1 MFRKDLIDMLL
12 HNPMSIR
19 DIARALELSPRDVEQ
34 DIRHLLKS
42 LKHSAYGAVVT
53 PAQCRKCGFT
63 FQDDKLRKPGKCP
76 ACHATWIKEPQIEV
90 DNKSDPQQRSHV
102 PRISKWGAIFD
113 WDGVIIDSLGQHEEA
128 WHRLAH
134 EAGQPIAAGA
144 FERGFGMTNDRII
157 PEILCWTT
165 DAREIER
172 LSRRKEML
180 YRDVLRETGVE
191 PLPGV
196 AALLDALRTAAV
208 PCAIASSTELENIS
222 TVLGVLG
229 FREYF
234 QAIVSADDVTRGK
247 PDPEVFLLAA
257 ERLGISPQQC
267 IVFEDAVVGIRAG
280 HTAGM
285 KVVGVATTN
294 PAAALDTA
302 DRVVCRLDEL
312 DVNELAHW
320 F

>member
-1 MFRKDLIDMLL
+1 MLL
-12 HNPMSIR
+12 HYPMSIR

-42 LKHSAYGAVVT
+42 LKQSAYGAVVT

-76 ACHATWIKEPQIEV
+76 ACHSTWIKEPQIEV
-90 DNKSDPQQRSHV
+90 VNKSDQQQRSHL

-113 WDGVIIDSLGQHEEA
+113 WDGVIIDSFSQHKEA

-134 EAGQPIAAGA
+134 EAGQPIPAGA

-157 PEILCWTT
+157 LEILGWPT
-165 DAREIER
+165 DAREIEQ
-172 LSRRKEML
+172 LSRRKELL
-180 YRDVLRETGVE
+180 YRDVLGETEVE

-196 AALLDALRTAAV
+196 AALLDALRAAAV

-222 TVLGVLG
+222 VVLGLLG

-267 IVFEDAVVGIRAG
+267 IVFENAVVGVRAG
-280 HTAGM
+280 HAAGM

-294 PAAALDTA
+294 PAAALDAA
-302 DRVVCRLDEL
+302 DRVVRRLDEL
-312 DVNELAHW
+312 DVHELAHW